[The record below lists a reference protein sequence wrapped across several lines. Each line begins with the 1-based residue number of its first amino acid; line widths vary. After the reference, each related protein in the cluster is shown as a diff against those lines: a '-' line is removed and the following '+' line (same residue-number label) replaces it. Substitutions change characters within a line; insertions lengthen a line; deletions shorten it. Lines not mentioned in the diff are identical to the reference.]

1 MWTYVNKWSGMAYDQ
16 TSACAAGKSLNMEMQ
31 PDNHDITVTD
41 FKRESSHSADT
52 GWYLRDCCQ
61 IGLSI
66 HDFIIFIHI
75 IFISFIS
82 FNSIA
87 LQNPPAFPIIL
98 SPWPWQPSVGD
109 LALPRLAEKV
119 DVEDEALGSSFFLPL
134 MEHECH
140 IPDCT
145 EETWLAHKVYNAK
158 WCKMANPVSR
168 CK

>member
-1 MWTYVNKWSGMAYDQ
+1 MAYDQ

-31 PDNHDITVTD
+31 HDNHDITVKD

-75 IFISFIS
+75 IFISFHIFQFNHASESTS
-82 FNSIA
+82 FPYHPIPMAMTAIRRRPGPSEAGGKGGRRGRGFGIFVFSALDDLMDIIFRIA
-87 LQNPPAFPIIL
+87 GKKLDWPTKSTMQNGK
-98 SPWPWQPSVGD
+98 PS
-109 LALPRLAEKV
+109 K
-119 DVEDEALGSSFFLPL
+119 
-134 MEHECH
+134 
-140 IPDCT
+140 
-145 EETWLAHKVYNAK
+145 Y
-158 WCKMANPVSR
+158 R